1 MAGPNTC
8 AENWTISGL
17 KPTDPL
23 PQFGWSCIY
32 HNSKSK
38 ILKLQG
44 RNKKKRL
51 EKCIFKTSKDVPM
64 EKLPLAPILVTPEV
78 NFPRLT
84 WNE

>member
-1 MAGPNTC
+1 MLNKIYKSLVLCKLSNHFTMAGPNTC

-44 RNKKKRL
+44 RNK
-51 EKCIFKTSKDVPM
+51 
-64 EKLPLAPILVTPEV
+64 
-78 NFPRLT
+78 
-84 WNE
+84 